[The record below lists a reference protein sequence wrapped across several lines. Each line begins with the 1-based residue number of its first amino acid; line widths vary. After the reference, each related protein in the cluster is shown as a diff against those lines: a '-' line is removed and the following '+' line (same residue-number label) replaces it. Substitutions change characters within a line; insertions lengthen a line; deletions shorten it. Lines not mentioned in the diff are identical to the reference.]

1 MAEKL
6 DRAVKRH
13 VGWSVVSTGPTLRAV
28 ESSSELDRSV
38 VGLGHRAKAA
48 AVRIGLASTD
58 QRNAALDAAAD
69 CVNAAT
75 APILAAN
82 LNDVQRAIE
91 TNVALPVIDRLRL
104 TEERVAAMAAGLR
117 NVVGLADPV
126 GEVVAGWVRPNGIQ
140 ITQVRVPLGV
150 VAVIYE
156 NRPNV
161 TSDAFGLCI
170 KSGNAAFL
178 RGSSGAIES
187 NKAIVSALRAGLGR
201 AGLPADGVL
210 LVEDTSYDSAKQF
223 MQLRGCIDLLVPRG
237 GPSLI
242 ASIVEH
248 ATVPYVIDGDGNCHL
263 YVDAAADLDL
273 ALTLLVNGKTQR
285 PSVCNALESLLVHV
299 DVAQAFL
306 PRVVDA
312 MPEVELVGDLRAR
325 EVAGSERMAP
335 ATPDDF
341 AREFLDLKLSVA
353 VVDSIDAAIDHIRRN
368 GTGHTEVIATNNVRA
383 ADRFVREV
391 DAAAVMVNAS
401 SRFTDGE
408 MFGFGA
414 EIGIS
419 TQKLHA
425 RGPMG
430 LRELTTTK
438 YIVRGDGQIRS

>member
-1 MAEKL
+1 
-6 DRAVKRH
+6 VN
-13 VGWSVVSTGPTLRAV
+13 SGPTLRAV
-28 ESSSELDRSV
+28 EVTTELDHSV
-38 VGLGHRAKAA
+38 VGLGSRVKSASF
-48 AVRIGLASTD
+48 RLGLASTD
-58 QRNAALDAAAD
+58 QRNAALLAAAELLEL
-69 CVNAAT
+69 AT
-75 APILAAN
+75 PKVLAAN
-82 LNDVQRAIE
+82 AADVERAVGAGLTE
-91 TNVALPVIDRLRL
+91 AVIDRLRL
-104 TEERVAAMAAGLR
+104 TESRVKAMASGLR
-117 NVVGLADPV
+117 SVVGLADPV
-126 GEVVAGWVRPNGIQ
+126 GEVVAGWVRPNGIR
-140 ITQVRVPLGV
+140 ITQTRVPLGV

-187 NKAIVSALRAGLGR
+187 NKAIVVALRAGLER
-201 AGLPADGVL
+201 AGLPTDAVM
-210 LVEDTSYDSAKQF
+210 LVEDTSYESAKQF
-223 MQLRGCIDLLVPRG
+223 MQLRESIDLLVPRG

-242 ASIVEH
+242 ASIIEH

-263 YVDAAADLDL
+263 YVDTAADLGL
-273 ALTLLVNGKTQR
+273 ALNLLVNGKTHR
-285 PSVCNALESLLVHV
+285 PSVCNALESLVVHS
-299 DVAQAFL
+299 DVAETFIAQALQAL
-306 PRVVDA
+306 PQ
-312 MPEVELVGDLRAR
+312 VEFVGDLRAR
-325 EVAGSERMAP
+325 EIGGADRIAP

-353 VVDSIDAAIDHIRRN
+353 VVDSLDQAIDHIRRN
-368 GTGHTEVIATNNVRA
+368 GTGHTEVIATNDMRA

-391 DAAAVMVNAS
+391 DAAAVMVNVS

-438 YIVRGDGQIRS
+438 YVVRGDGQIRS